1 MARRDYKVKSAHK
14 HKNWKDY
21 LLLVV
26 IALVVFFAPN
36 VLAFVKLNYF
46 SSLLSIKQ
54 TASID
59 VDSDVPISVY
69 AVTDGIACC
78 SADKL
83 CLYSYDGEMRC
94 QRQLFGKQAV
104 VRATG
109 DQIVVAD
116 LAKGE
121 LAKLSDELEVVHK
134 TRDIGQMIDIVAT
147 AKGDV
152 ACQMA
157 NDNIIKIFDGN
168 LTEKAAIQV
177 PTDDLI
183 KMSLSADQTTL
194 LVSVVAIEDY
204 VFRSYVLQY
213 DMNGQPIGTSDLEGD
228 LVFKSYLMDH
238 QVIVTQ
244 SKIKSYNKESQKV
257 AEIVNMDNI
266 DQSTSHKQFLYT
278 AYLSEEDGVK
288 QPYLSIYS
296 DDLSY
301 NQKLKLAVMP
311 EHIVV
316 NEKFI
321 ITCAEGVLY
330 VYDHSL
336 RSLRSLDTH
345 RNIGDIQWLDVSH
358 LMTSEQSHIDIYSL
372 E

>member
-1 MARRDYKVKSAHK
+1 MKPANQYKKS
-14 HKNWKDY
+14 KDY
-21 LLLVV
+21 LLLAV
-26 IALVVFFAPN
+26 IALIIFFAPN
-36 VLAFVKLNYF
+36 LLAYIKFNYF
-46 SSLLSIKQ
+46 STLLSIKQ

-59 VDSDVPISVY
+59 IESDKPIDVY
-69 AVTDGIACC
+69 AVTDGVVCC
-78 SADKL
+78 SDDKL
-83 CLYSYDGEMRC
+83 GLYDYDGKLLY
-94 QRQLFGKQAV
+94 QRQLFGKQIV

-116 LAKGE
+116 LARGE
-121 LAKLSDELEVVHK
+121 IVKLSNSLEIAQKISDV
-134 TRDIGQMIDIVAT
+134 GQMVDLVTT
-147 AKGDV
+147 AKGDI

-157 NDNIIKIFDGN
+157 ADNIIKIFDEN

-183 KMSLSADQTTL
+183 KMSLSADQKTL

-204 VFRSYVLQY
+204 VFKSYVLQF

-228 LVFKSYLMDH
+228 LVFRSYMMDH

-278 AYLSEEDGVK
+278 AFSSEEEGVE

-311 EHIVV
+311 ERIVV
-316 NEKFI
+316 NDKFI
-321 ITCAEGVLY
+321 ITYAEGVLY

-336 RSLRSLDTH
+336 RSLKSLDTH
-345 RNIGDIQWLDVSH
+345 RNINDIQWLDVSH
-358 LMTSEQSHIDIYSL
+358 LMTSEQGHVDIYNL